1 MKQTRVKASGRHQGG
16 GFRPLGV
23 PALRDSLS
31 PKGMVELFVSKG
43 SPSLVLGDKIASRRP
58 NLYNSAE
65 IDFSGCRLLEK
76 ETLHNII
83 VNTGKDK
90 VIAAIEG
97 GLMDY
102 VARMAIGDR
111 GTIPSDVTVPKVPTD
126 TMTSLYNEVFRDD
139 VDAVVLNIGTPTVHE
154 VKFIKTFS
162 ATGIP
167 ITAFSNQALPI
178 VNEVALITIDEGT
191 GGPLPRAS
199 VTAPATPSADERM
212 FSIRTFKSVP
222 FEAANDIAITIR
234 YTIYIE

>member
-1 MKQTRVKASGRHQGG
+1 MGG
-16 GFRPLGV
+16 VFQPLRV
-23 PALRDSLS
+23 PALKDSLS

-43 SPSLVLGDKIASRRP
+43 SPALILGEKLPSRRP
-58 NLYNSAE
+58 NLYSSAD
-65 IDFSGCRLLEK
+65 IDFSQCRILEK

-90 VIAAIEG
+90 IISAIEG
-97 GLMDY
+97 GQMDY

-111 GTIPSDVTVPKVPTD
+111 GTIPADVTIPKVPTD
-126 TMTSLYNEVFRDD
+126 TMTGLYNEVFRDD

-178 VNEVALITIDEGT
+178 VNEVALITIDDGL
-191 GGPLPRAS
+191 GGLPRAA
-199 VTAPATPSADERM
+199 VIAPATPPVDERM

>member
-1 MKQTRVKASGRHQGG
+1 
-16 GFRPLGV
+16 
-23 PALRDSLS
+23 
-31 PKGMVELFVSKG
+31 MVELFVSKG